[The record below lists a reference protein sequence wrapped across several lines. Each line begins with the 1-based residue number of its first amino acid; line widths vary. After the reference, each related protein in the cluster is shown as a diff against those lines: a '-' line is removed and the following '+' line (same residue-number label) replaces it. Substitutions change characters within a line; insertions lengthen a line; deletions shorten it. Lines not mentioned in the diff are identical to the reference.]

1 MTSLRD
7 FFRRASHYASATV
20 VSIMC
25 GLVSYPLF
33 TRKLEV
39 EDYGAMGL
47 IQVLLL
53 GGVAAAKL
61 GMQNSIIRLWPVY
74 DKDEASRGAFAST
87 YLYTGLGLGLAFA
100 LVCAGVAGG
109 LHAHLPPRIVWPLA
123 IAALLIPTRALF
135 SFAQNFLRAR
145 ERSRAFALVSA
156 GGSVFGLILT
166 ASFVVFIMPGP
177 WRLSGFYLGALVAE
191 GLVVALALRASF
203 GGMPLKA
210 AAFDWKLVKEGLWF
224 GAPLILFEFSS
235 ILLAMGDRVIIE
247 IYWSERQLG
256 FYTAAFSLAW
266 QISTVYSQ
274 PFEMAVVPQYTNLF
288 EKEGAAA
295 ARDFLAKATRVYYL
309 GALPIIAGLWAV
321 REDIIVVFASHKY
334 RDAQA
339 VLPILIAGFL
349 VYAARSYVGAG
360 LFIAKKS
367 RLAGIIAATG
377 ALLNVALNLALVPR
391 YGIEGSAVAT
401 SIGML
406 LVVAV
411 MAVFGYRAFPFD
423 LGLRRLALYALG
435 ALGMAYAVT
444 LVKLVGPGGGTFLQ
458 HLAQLGARVGVGLVV
473 YGGFA
478 LAVEPAARDLAGAAL
493 RRLRGR

>member
-1 MTSLRD
+1 MANLRE

-20 VSIMC
+20 VSILC

-61 GMQNSIIRLWPVY
+61 GLQNSIVRLWPVY
-74 DKDEASRGAFAST
+74 DRDETGRGAFAAT
-87 YLYTGLGLGLAFA
+87 YLYTGLVLGLGIAVL
-100 LVCAGVAGG
+100 CAGLTGA
-109 LHAHLPPRIVWPLA
+109 LHAHLPSRIVWPLV
-123 IAALLIPTRALF
+123 IASLLIPARALF

-145 ERSRAFALVSA
+145 ERSSAFAAVSI
-156 GGSVFGLILT
+156 GGSVFGLVLT
-166 ASFVVFIMPGP
+166 ATFVVFVMPGP
-177 WRLSGFYLGALVAE
+177 WRLSGFYLGALIAE
-191 GLVVALALRASF
+191 GLVVVLALRASF
-203 GGMPLKA
+203 GGMPLHA
-210 AAFDWKLVKEGLWF
+210 RAFDWKLVKEGLWF

-235 ILLAMGDRVIIE
+235 ILLGMGDRIIIE

-274 PFEMAVVPQYTNLF
+274 PFEMAVVPAYSNLF
-288 EKEGAAA
+288 EKDGAAA

-309 GALPIIAGLWAV
+309 GAAPIIAGLWAV
-321 REDIIVVFASHKY
+321 REDILVVFASHKY
-334 RDAQA
+334 RDAKQ

-349 VYAARSYVGAG
+349 IYGARSYVGAG
-360 LFIAKKS
+360 LFLAKRS
-367 RLAGIIAATG
+367 RLSALIAGGG
-377 ALLNVALNLALVPR
+377 AILNLALNLALVPR

-401 SIGML
+401 GIGML

-411 MAVFGYRAFPFD
+411 MGYFGYRAFPFD
-423 LGLRRLALYALG
+423 LGLGRLVLYSVA
-435 ALGMAYAVT
+435 AVAMAWVVM
-444 LVKLVGPGGGTFLQ
+444 LVKLVGPAGGTFLQ
-458 HLAQLGARVGVGLVV
+458 HLGQLGARVAVGAVV
-473 YGGFA
+473 WAAFA
-478 LAVEPAARDLAGAAL
+478 IAAEPAARELGATFL